1 MTESTYF
8 RVTLYAVRKPINAYK
23 CMKASYII
31 DIVFLLHVSATL
43 VAILREVYYT
53 LMDISIYYRRL

>member
-8 RVTLYAVRKPINAYK
+8 RVLLCTVRKPINAYK
-23 CMKASYII
+23 CIEVSYII

-43 VAILREVYYT
+43 VAILREVHYKG
-53 LMDISIYYRRL
+53 RL